1 LANSAQAR
9 KRARQNDKNRLHN
22 ASRRSTMRTHIK
34 AVLKAVEAGD
44 KALAQSSYQSAVSV
58 IDKSA
63 KGGLLHKNKAA
74 RFKSRLN
81 NRVRAIG

>member
-1 LANSAQAR
+1 MANSAQAR

-22 ASRRSTMRTHIK
+22 AGRRSMMRTHIK

-44 KALAQSSYQSAVSV
+44 KALAQSSYQNAVSV

-63 KGGLLHKNKAA
+63 KVGLLHKNKAA

-81 NRVRAIG
+81 NRVRALA

>member
-1 LANSAQAR
+1 MANTAQAR

-22 ASRRSTMRTHIK
+22 ASRRSMMRTHIK
-34 AVLKAVEAGD
+34 SVLKAVEAGD

-63 KGGLLHKNKAA
+63 KAGLLHKNQAA

-81 NRVRAIG
+81 NRVRALG